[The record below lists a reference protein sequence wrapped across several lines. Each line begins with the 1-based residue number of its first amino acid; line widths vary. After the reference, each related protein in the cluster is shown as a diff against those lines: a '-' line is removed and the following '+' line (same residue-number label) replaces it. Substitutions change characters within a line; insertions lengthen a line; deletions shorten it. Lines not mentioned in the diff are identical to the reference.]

1 MEWLMWNPEAP
12 CRHPDTPNPNTHLH
26 PIPPA
31 QCFRTAEIGAAA
43 LTINV
48 CSSHPEMLPN
58 RTITTTGLF
67 SIYQDKKQKM

>member
-1 MEWLMWNPEAP
+1 M
-12 CRHPDTPNPNTHLH
+12 TPSILLVPSASA
-26 PIPPA
+26 PA